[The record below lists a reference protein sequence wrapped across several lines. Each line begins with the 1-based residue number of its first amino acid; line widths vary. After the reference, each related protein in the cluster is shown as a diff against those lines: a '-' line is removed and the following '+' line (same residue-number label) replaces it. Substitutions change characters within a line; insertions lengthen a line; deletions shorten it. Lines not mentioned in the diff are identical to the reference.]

1 MSAWTYLRR
10 DPGTDREVAFLDL
23 FDPGFQPDAP
33 QVYVAPE
40 ACWYAR
46 TPLDYAVL
54 RYDGGAALV
63 RDRRLRQGSAE
74 AIRAACVDSWRA
86 HNLSPRDPGGLC
98 RHVRDR
104 APIHSTSISPHER
117 VHPLE
122 THQPIAWPSER
133 RAFATNTPTSRS
145 KARGT
150 ASMALWIRAA
160 RRSIS
165 FSRPVGRAGSPALPD
180 LGDPPPKPARD
191 NHQRLERC
199 QCGGH

>member
-1 MSAWTYLRR
+1 MSAGTDPHRA
-10 DPGTDREVAFLDL
+10 PGTDREVAFLDL

-46 TPLDYAVL
+46 TPLGYAVL
-54 RYDGGAALV
+54 RYDEV
-63 RDRRLRQGSAE
+63 TDRRLQQGSADV
-74 AIRAACVDSWRA
+74 ICAACMDSWRA
-86 HNLSPRDPGGLC
+86 HNLSPSDPGGLR

-104 APIHSTSISPHER
+104 APIHSTCISPHER

-133 RAFATNTPTSRS
+133 RAFANSTPTSRS
-145 KARGT
+145 KACGT
-150 ASMALWIRAA
+150 TSMALCIRAA

-165 FSRPVGRAGSPALPD
+165 CSRPVGRAGGPALPD
-180 LGDPPPKPARD
+180 LGDSPP
-191 NHQRLERC
+191 
-199 QCGGH
+199 